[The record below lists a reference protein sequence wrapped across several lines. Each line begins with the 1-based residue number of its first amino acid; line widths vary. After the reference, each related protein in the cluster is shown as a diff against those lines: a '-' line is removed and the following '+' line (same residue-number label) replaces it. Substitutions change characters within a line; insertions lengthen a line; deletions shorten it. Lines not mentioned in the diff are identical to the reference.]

1 MKKPFVAIS
10 LFFAAALI
18 NSRCNKS
25 GSELVPLNVKLTDG
39 PGDYQ
44 EVNVDL
50 QGVEVNFRN
59 DTTSWI
65 SLSTKTGIY
74 NLLQLQ
80 NGLDTLIAEAT
91 LPTGTINE
99 VRLILGDSNSIK
111 VNDTTFPLSIPS
123 GAESGLKI
131 KVNQPL
137 EPFQTLIVDFDAG
150 LSVNQID
157 SSTYKLNPVLKLK

>member
-1 MKKPFVAIS
+1 
-10 LFFAAALI
+10 
-18 NSRCNKS
+18 
-25 GSELVPLNVKLTDG
+25 
-39 PGDYQ
+39 
-44 EVNVDL
+44 
-50 QGVEVNFRN
+50 
-59 DTTSWI
+59 
-65 SLSTKTGIY
+65 
-74 NLLQLQ
+74 
-80 NGLDTLIAEAT
+80 
-91 LPTGTINE
+91 